1 MQKIIAMQIVA
12 QNIVCYFDL
21 QNKFLEIFDFR
32 NVEYRLYKIKK
43 NGELENLDF
52 IRKPL
57 VY

>member
-1 MQKIIAMQIVA
+1 MQIVA